1 MARFFPQNG
10 LPCLMPSSPF
20 DSVRQVFRS
29 VAATVVPEAVR
40 LDEQGWTELE
50 QIIAQALESRPAGLR
65 RQLALFVRALDLLP
79 VFRYGRTFQGL
90 DAARRNAFLLGIQD
104 APLLL
109 LRRGFWGLRTL
120 IFMGY
125 YGREEGRAETGYRA
139 NPRGWEAP
147 R

>member
-1 MARFFPQNG
+1 
-10 LPCLMPSSPF
+10 MPSLPF
-20 DSVRQVFRS
+20 TSVRGVFRA

-40 LDEQGWTELE
+40 LDEKGWIELE
-50 QIIAQALESRPAGLR
+50 QIIGAALEAKPDRLR
-65 RQLALFVRALDLLP
+65 RQLMLFIRALNVMP
-79 VFRYGRTFQGL
+79 IFRYGLTFQGL
-90 DAARRNAFLLGIQD
+90 DPTRRNLFLLGIQD

-139 NPRGWEAP
+139 DPRGWGAP

>member
-1 MARFFPQNG
+1 
-10 LPCLMPSSPF
+10 MPSSPF
-20 DSVRQVFRS
+20 DAVRGAFRA

-40 LDEQGWTELE
+40 LDDAGWAGLE
-50 QIIAQALESRPAGLR
+50 QIIGDALAARPAGLR
-65 RQLALFVRALDLLP
+65 RQLTLFIRALDILP

-90 DAARRNAFLLGIQD
+90 DPHRRGLFLLGIQD

-139 NPRGWEAP
+139 DPRGWEAP

>member
-1 MARFFPQNG
+1 
-10 LPCLMPSSPF
+10 MPSSPF
-20 DSVRQVFRS
+20 QSVRSVFRA

-40 LDEQGWTELE
+40 LDEQAWLELE
-50 QIIAQALESRPAGLR
+50 QIIGGALEAKPAGLR
-65 RQLALFVRALDLLP
+65 RQLLLFIRALDVLP

-90 DAARRNAFLLGIQD
+90 DPTRRESFLLGIQD

-125 YGREEGRAETGYRA
+125 YGREQGRAETGYRA
-139 NPRGWEAP
+139 DPRGWEAP

>member
-1 MARFFPQNG
+1 
-10 LPCLMPSSPF
+10 MPSSPF
-20 DSVRQVFRS
+20 SSVRSVFRA
-29 VAATVVPEAVR
+29 VAATIVPEAAR
-40 LDEQGWTELE
+40 LDEHGWLELE
-50 QIIAQALESRPAGLR
+50 GIIGAALEARPTGIR
-65 RQLALFVRALDLLP
+65 RQLTLFISALDILP
-79 VFRYGRTFQGL
+79 IFRYGRTFRGL
-90 DAARRNAFLLGIQD
+90 DPTRRNLFLLRIQD

-139 NPRGWEAP
+139 DPRGWEAP